1 MAVQVE
7 AREKK
12 LKQEVTQLRIEIDE
26 AKRAKEVAEIADTD
40 YFRDL
45 QKKARE
51 QRGKPK
57 YEYPHLHKPSLR
69 AVRPS
74 TAGVPSAQDGGNL

>member
-12 LKQEVTQLRIEIDE
+12 LKQEVTQLRIQIDE
-26 AKRAKEVAEIADTD
+26 VKRAQEVAEIADTD

-45 QKKARE
+45 KQQARE
-51 QRGKPK
+51 MREKKQSG
-57 YEYPHLHKPSLR
+57 
-69 AVRPS
+69 
-74 TAGVPSAQDGGNL
+74 